1 MNANPCGKSMTFSKA
16 HSSSVPQYLIKS
28 DIDQSSM
35 RKSNSRFLYLGFIIA
50 GLIGFGTYG
59 VNNTVPSVIAQDH
72 GNMTGTT
79 NMTETEHAYNK
90 SAHVVRDSVAE
101 LLEGTSIPSGQFIHL
116 YDSTPYMITNGHVA
130 VNVPCEGNSTASI
143 QVLLGQ
149 APNLTAAELENLP
162 ELSTPGDMCLYHVDV
177 VPNEEV
183 VTDVAI
189 ANPGEEDLEFPPGST
204 AVIGVNEI
212 APGAEEG
219 EHGDDAEATN
229 STGS

>member
-1 MNANPCGKSMTFSKA
+1 
-16 HSSSVPQYLIKS
+16 
-28 DIDQSSM
+28 M

-50 GLIGFGTYG
+50 GLMGFGTYG
-59 VNNTVPSVIAQDH
+59 VNNTIPSGIAQGD

-79 NMTETEHAYNK
+79 NMTESPDTHTMNM
-90 SAHVVRDSVAE
+90 SAIKNYVVHDSVAE
-101 LLEGTSIPSGQFIHL
+101 LLEGTSIPGGQFIHL
-116 YDSTPYMITNGHVA
+116 YDSTPYMIMNGHVA
-130 VNVPCEGNSTASI
+130 VNVPCEDNSTASV

-177 VPNEEV
+177 VPHEEV
-183 VTDVAI
+183 ITDIAI

-212 APGAEEG
+212 MSGAEEG
-219 EHGDDAEATN
+219 EHGHGAEATN
-229 STGS
+229 STES